1 MSAKNIS
8 IPKTIAAL
16 KDLSASLSACSA
28 VVGEKKINAD
38 QKDAAYQ
45 NRLSLAQ
52 QKIDMLMQSSQ
63 NTIENINNL
72 AAKID
77 KVLN

>member
-8 IPKTIAAL
+8 LPKTMAAL

-38 QKDAAYQ
+38 QKDTVYQ
-45 NRLSLAQ
+45 NRLSSAQ
-52 QKIDMLMQSSQ
+52 QRIDILMQSSQ
-63 NTIENINNL
+63 NAIDNINEL